1 MAKKIVGVIII
12 FVLGGLFYLWHRSV
26 IKRME
31 MVYQKEM
38 NNLKLKLQKEYEV
51 DFFKVYS
58 YNPINDSV
66 EIDFYIKIPKH
77 LPLETKLRIITDRLS
92 RFEFQRHPINFL
104 RVENRKGK
112 KIAIVDLKEPDYSHA
127 FTWRGGFFQGSSGGL
142 STTITLVKT
151 FLQPDYQGEWIDGIE
166 FYYEGEPISNEWDH
180 IRLNGTIYR

>member
-1 MAKKIVGVIII
+1 MKIASVIII
-12 FVLGGLFYLWHRSV
+12 IILIAGSLFYLWHKSV
-26 IKRME
+26 VKKME
-31 MVYQKEM
+31 IAYHEEM
-38 NNLKLKLQKEYEV
+38 NDFKSRLQKEYEA
-51 DFFKVYS
+51 DFFKVYGAD
-58 YNPINDSV
+58 NEANNEEIN
-66 EIDFYIKIPKH
+66 FYIKIPRYLSLLKK
-77 LPLETKLRIITDRLS
+77 LEILADRLS